1 MARLIKYKEDYITDF
16 LQNVLK
22 NTGRGTVLS
31 HLDWTLLLH
40 IYNGNVTKNEEKEIF
55 QELFDGK
62 TLWAPRETLPKIP
75 EGEMGKTAQK
85 WLKMAENLGICPVFL
100 TKISFWV
107 DRGTRVTGLLTAEK
121 VKTLG
126 AQGFRGIFLSPGSLV
141 TPLAG
146 QILARENW
154 VVDRG

>member
-1 MARLIKYKEDYITDF
+1 MVRLIKYKEDYITDF
-16 LQNVLK
+16 LQNVL
-22 NTGRGTVLS
+22 NDTGEGTVLS
-31 HLDWTLLLH
+31 HLEWPLLLH
-40 IYNGNVTKNEEKEIF
+40 IYSGNMIKKEEKEIF
-55 QELFDGK
+55 HELFDGK
-62 TLWAPRETLPKIP
+62 TLWVPRETLPKIP

-85 WLKMAENLGICPVFL
+85 WLKTAEKLGICPVFL
-100 TKISFWV
+100 TQIPFWV
-107 DRGTRVTGLLTAEK
+107 DRGIRVTGLLTAEN

-126 AQGFRGIFLSPGSLV
+126 AQGFQGIFLSPGSLV